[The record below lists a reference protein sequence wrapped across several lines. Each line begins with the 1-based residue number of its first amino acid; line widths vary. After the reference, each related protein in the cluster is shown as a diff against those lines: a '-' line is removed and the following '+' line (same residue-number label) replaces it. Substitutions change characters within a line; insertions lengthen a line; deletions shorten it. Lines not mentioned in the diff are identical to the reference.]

1 MNLHDRNL
9 AVWVPGTP
17 FHLLRRWKNG
27 LALWRF
33 RFINFFYSGE
43 ERPEPPKSAKIGNSR
58 LWGSKGK
65 EARILTQLRR
75 TLKHSKEA
83 DRQLLLHMARRLAK
97 TKLAWFQAGI
107 PRRQMNVNKKA
118 KVFAMA
124 QTSVF
129 YITNLRS
136 KEMTTCLR

>member
-1 MNLHDRNL
+1 LGAGHTIPSIETLEKWARAL
-9 AVWVPGTP
+9 EVP
-17 FHLLRRWKNG
+17 LYQL
-27 LALWRF
+27 
-33 RFINFFYSGE
+33 FYSGE

-129 YITNLRS
+129 YVTNLRS